1 MQKTKDYSE
10 LDLTDSFI
18 FSKVMT
24 DEKLCKRLLEIILGI
39 DILKI
44 EYIEAEKDMKFAP
57 DGKGV
62 RLDVYV
68 DDKQGT
74 VYDIEMQAIDTKE
87 LPKRSRYYQS
97 MIDLTVL
104 EKGEDYHA
112 LKKSYVIFICMSDV
126 FGRGRYVY
134 TFRNTCVEDVGLEL
148 GDDATKIFLNPY
160 GKGEINEELS
170 EFFKYLREHKPTDEF
185 TKALDDSVAV
195 ARHSA
200 VWRKEYMTIEMEIRH
215 AAYVAREEG
224 YAEGDT
230 GRLVSLI
237 CKKLK
242 KGMSVAQIA
251 DAVEEDEARVQVI
264 VDVAQKYA
272 PDYDVDKIVQELL

>member
-1 MQKTKDYSE
+1 
-10 LDLTDSFI
+10 
-18 FSKVMT
+18 
-24 DEKLCKRLLEIILGI
+24 
-39 DILKI
+39 
-44 EYIEAEKDMKFAP
+44 
-57 DGKGV
+57 
-62 RLDVYV
+62 
-68 DDKQGT
+68 
-74 VYDIEMQAIDTKE
+74 
-87 LPKRSRYYQS
+87 

-251 DAVEEDEARVQVI
+251 DAVEEDEARVQLI
-264 VDVAQKYA
+264 VDLAQKYA
-272 PDYDVDKIVQELL
+272 PDYDIDKIVKGEMTLINCKNSFNLYEKIESKANDKSARSKIIPCLFF